1 MGIAFQLQDDILDV
15 YGDPEKFGKQVGGDI
30 LSNKKTFMLIKAQ
43 ELAQGETKKGLNY
56 WLKKTD
62 ANPAEKVKEVSAIYN
77 QLDIRQL
84 AETRMNSFVELALL
98 SLDRLSV
105 TSDKK
110 AVLQSFA
117 EQLLVREN

>member
-1 MGIAFQLQDDILDV
+1 
-15 YGDPEKFGKQVGGDI
+15 
-30 LSNKKTFMLIKAQ
+30 
-43 ELAQGETKKGLNY
+43 
-56 WLKKTD
+56 
-62 ANPAEKVKEVSAIYN
+62 
-77 QLDIRQL
+77 
-84 AETRMNSFVELALL
+84 MNSFVELALL